1 MMNRKSSFDT
11 ILVSFIFLMIML
23 LSISC
28 DKRMEDVKFSV
39 KIQSSVPGLVNK
51 HINICV
57 LGNSYS
63 NDSFCYV
70 PFILKEYGI
79 TCKIEI
85 YYRGSLSLHDLDEQ
99 WLDDDETGR
108 ADIDGKDHSRLHFR
122 IDTRKDRKWKLLNNQ
137 SAKAIVSSDDW
148 DIISIQQGGRRCQF
162 EETYYPYLDNV
173 IKKIDDSCLNHGYKL
188 TWFMAY
194 NEGRD
199 NANKESVETQ
209 KKIVEEFPFE
219 LVFPVAT
226 AVFSCQE
233 NEVISE
239 LGDSKYRKMY
249 AADNVHLQ
257 EGLPCYVASLT
268 VAQSIM
274 DYLEIGKTVVGNTI
288 RPTQGWIESI
298 SGITPNGQSIGV
310 TEENCSLAQRA
321 AIQANLHPFEIIPV
335 Q

>member
-1 MMNRKSSFDT
+1 MDDIKNPIKS
-11 ILVSFIFLMIML
+11 
-23 LSISC
+23 
-28 DKRMEDVKFSV
+28 
-39 KIQSSVPGLVNK
+39 QSPAPSLIYK

-63 NDSFCYV
+63 NDSFSYV

-99 WLDDDETGR
+99 WLDDDKTGK
-108 ADIDGKDHSRLHFR
+108 ADIDGKNHTRLHFC
-122 IDTRKDRKWKLLNNQ
+122 IDTRKDKKWRLLNNQ
-137 SAKAIVSSDDW
+137 SAMEIVSSDDW

-162 EETYYPYLDNV
+162 EETYYPYLENV
-173 IKKIDDSCLNHGYKL
+173 IKKIDDSCKSQEYKL

-199 NANKESVETQ
+199 NANWESIEMQ
-209 KKIVEEFPFE
+209 KRIIEEFPFDW
-219 LVFPVAT
+219 VFPVAT

-233 NEVISE
+233 NETLSE
-239 LGDSKYRKMY
+239 LGDSKYKKMY

-274 DYLEIGKTVVGNTI
+274 DFLETGKTVNGNTI
-288 RPTQGWIESI
+288 RPTQDWISSI
-298 SGITPNGQSIGV
+298 SGITQDGESIGV
-310 TEENCSLAQRA
+310 TEENCALAQRA

>member
-1 MMNRKSSFDT
+1 
-11 ILVSFIFLMIML
+11 ML
-23 LSISC
+23 LCISC
-28 DKRMEDVKFSV
+28 GKGLDDVGYSIKS
-39 KIQSSVPGLVNK
+39 QSRIPSPIYK
-51 HINICV
+51 HISICV

-63 NDSFCYV
+63 NDSFSYV

-99 WLDDDETGR
+99 WLDDDKTGK
-108 ADIDGKDHSRLHFR
+108 ADIDGKNHTRLHYC
-122 IDTRKDRKWKLLNNQ
+122 IDTRKDKKWKLLNNQ
-137 SAKAIVSSDDW
+137 SAMEIVSTEDW

-162 EETYYPYLDNV
+162 EETYYPYLENV
-173 IKKIDDSCLNHGYKL
+173 IKKIDASCVNHEYKL

-209 KKIVEEFPFE
+209 KKIVEAFPFE
-219 LVFPVAT
+219 LVLPVAT
-226 AVFSCQE
+226 AIFSCQE
-233 NEVISE
+233 NDTLSE
-239 LGDSKYRKMY
+239 LGDSKYKRMY

-288 RPTQGWIESI
+288 RPTQDWISSI
-298 SGITPNGQSIGV
+298 GGITPDGESIGV
-310 TEENCSLAQRA
+310 TEENCALAQRA
-321 AIQANLHPFEIIPV
+321 AIQANRHPFEIIPV